1 MFVKLSYLSADVFSP
16 STLGIGGGTGLS
28 PGGAN
33 SGSGYS
39 QTRVTVGGAGYT
51 RTLTP
56 KLLFDANFGVG
67 RNNVTWYESDFARN
81 LGPTLGIPGTNSD
94 GDGAY
99 GPDPNQ
105 AGLPS
110 FAVTGF
116 ETFGN
121 PDAYTPE
128 LKHDLTFTYVANL
141 SWAVRSHTL
150 RFGVQMLNN
159 HLNEYQPQRGFGPRG
174 GFTFTGGVTALNGG
188 ASSNSANAFAQFL
201 LGLPDSLGKS
211 YQYENPITAYEWQ
224 YGTYAQD
231 QWQVSQKL
239 TFNYGLRWEF
249 LPIFSRNGEGI
260 QRYDFTTNN
269 VILGGIDG
277 QPNGAG
283 TTPSKLEFAPRLGV
297 SYRLDEKTVLRA
309 GYGISYDPYPFTRA
323 MRDPYPITIAQ
334 TVNANNSYVAAGTF
348 TSGIPGYATV
358 APVINSNGTAPMP
371 LAAYTKTLPA
381 GTFRRGYVE
390 SANATIERALPAG
403 FDLTASYVLTQTI
416 RQNGLPRSQRRPN
429 AGARRSRSAAVR
441 GLWEERPNSRAR
453 AVRHSELQRIAT

>member
-1 MFVKLSYLSADVFSP
+1 MLLSQ

-39 QTRVTVGGAGYT
+39 QTRVTVGGVGYT
-51 RTLTP
+51 RTITP
-56 KLLFDANFGVG
+56 KLLFDANFGIG
-67 RNNVTWYESDFARN
+67 RNNLTWYELDFARN

-94 GDGAY
+94 GNGAY
-99 GPDPNQ
+99 GADPNQ

-141 SWAVRSHTL
+141 SWAIGSHTL

-159 HLNEYQPQRGFGPRG
+159 RMNEYQPQRGFGPRG

-188 ASSNSANAFAQFL
+188 ASSTSANAFAQFL

-211 YQYENPITAYEWQ
+211 YQFENPMTGNEWQ

-231 QWQVSQKL
+231 EWQISKKL
-239 TFNYGLRWEF
+239 TLNYGLRWEF
-249 LPIFSRNGEGI
+249 FPIFSRNGEGM
-260 QRYDFTTNN
+260 QRYDFATNT

-283 TTPSKLEFAPRLGV
+283 SSAGKLEFAPR
-297 SYRLDEKTVLRA
+297 A
-309 GYGISYDPYPFTRA
+309 GISY
-323 MRDPYPITIAQ
+323 PI
-334 TVNANNSYVAAGTF
+334 
-348 TSGIPGYATV
+348 
-358 APVINSNGTAPMP
+358 
-371 LAAYTKTLPA
+371 
-381 GTFRRGYVE
+381 E
-390 SANATIERALPAG
+390 
-403 FDLTASYVLTQTI
+403 
-416 RQNGLPRSQRRPN
+416 
-429 AGARRSRSAAVR
+429 
-441 GLWEERPNSRAR
+441 
-453 AVRHSELQRIAT
+453 